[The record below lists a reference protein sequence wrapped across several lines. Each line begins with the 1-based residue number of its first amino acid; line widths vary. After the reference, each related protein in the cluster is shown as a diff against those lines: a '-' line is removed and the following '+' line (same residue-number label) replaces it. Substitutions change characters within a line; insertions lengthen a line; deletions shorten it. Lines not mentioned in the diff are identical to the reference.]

1 MIDFSTEFGR
11 RVAGLLESE
20 RVIWLTTAGP
30 DNTPQPRPVW
40 FLWDGTSILIY
51 SQPKT
56 YKLIHIARI
65 PNVSFNFNTDSEAHE
80 VAVLTGDAR
89 IDKNAPPADE
99 NQKYSEKY
107 QKGIAGLGMT
117 PPEFARDYSVAVRV
131 TPKRLRGS

>member
-65 PNVSFNFNTDSEAHE
+65 PNVSFNFNTDSEAH
-80 VAVLTGDAR
+80 
-89 IDKNAPPADE
+89 
-99 NQKYSEKY
+99 
-107 QKGIAGLGMT
+107 
-117 PPEFARDYSVAVRV
+117 
-131 TPKRLRGS
+131 